1 MVHFLLA
8 LAVFFAILGY
18 KNKYVQ
24 RIAFVVLFAFAAL
37 RYMYGNDYRNYFL
50 WFRHIHNG
58 GESQFR
64 TEILYNALN
73 RWLPSFPVLVALTS
87 LLLIWVVYRL
97 ITKHLPT
104 QLAWIGVFI
113 FVVNPVLFL
122 MNLSAI
128 RQSIAACIF
137 IIAVNF
143 AYRKKY
149 VWYLLLVIAAALFHK
164 TAVLLLPLCLIINA
178 KPVKPWV
185 CWAIFGG
192 TLTMLLFSQ
201 PLTNFALWVAERF
214 GDKNYIY
221 WLGQEMQNSL
231 RATLLT
237 SVFFFYTLYNLP
249 RLTGKGLVFAKL
261 YLISP
266 WLGVLA
272 KEIAMLTRFQIYFE
286 IFSVVALPIIFMQV
300 RSRGPVTVNRRNVL
314 ITYGDCINK
323 YVMPPLIVIIYLL
336 RYYSFFTN
344 DLWKSFFTYRTIF
357 ELL

>member
-1 MVHFLLA
+1 MVHFTLA
-8 LAVFFAILGY
+8 LAVFLAILGY

-24 RIAFVVLFAFAAL
+24 RMAFVVLFAFAAL
-37 RYMYGNDYRNYFL
+37 RYMYGNDYLNYYL

-58 GESQFR
+58 GYSQFK

-73 RWLPSFPVLVALTS
+73 RWLPSFQVLIVLTS

-97 ITKHLPT
+97 ISKNLPT
-104 QLAWIGVFI
+104 QYAWIGVFI

-137 IIAVNF
+137 VIAVDF

-149 VWYLLLVIAAALFHK
+149 LWYLVLVVIATLFHK
-164 TAVLLLPLCLIINA
+164 TAILLLPLCLVINA

-185 CWAIFGG
+185 CWTIVGS
-192 TLTMLLFSQ
+192 TLVLLMFSQ
-201 PLTNFALWVAERF
+201 PLFDVALAVAEWF
-214 GDKNYIY
+214 GDKNYVY
-221 WLGQEMQNSL
+221 WLGQEMKNSL

-237 SVFFFYTLYNLP
+237 SVYFFYVLYNLP
-249 RLTGKGLVFAKL
+249 KLSGKALVFAKL

-272 KEIAMLTRFQIYFE
+272 KEIAMLTRMQIYFDL
-286 IFSVVALPIIFMQV
+286 FAVVALPMIFMHV
-300 RSRGPVTVNRRNVL
+300 RSKGNVRINRRNVL

-323 YVMPPLIVIIYLL
+323 YVMPVLVIAIYLL

-344 DLWKSFFTYRTIF
+344 ELWEPFFTYQSIF
-357 ELL
+357 KLL

>member
-8 LAVFFAILGY
+8 LAVFLAILGY

-24 RIAFVVLFAFAAL
+24 RLAYVVLFAFAAL

-50 WFRHIHNG
+50 WFRHIHGG

-64 TEILYNALN
+64 TEILYNAMN
-73 RWLPSFPVLVALTS
+73 RILPSFPVLIALTS
-87 LLLIWVVYRL
+87 LLLVWVVYRL
-97 ITKHLPT
+97 ISRHLPT
-104 QLAWIGVFI
+104 RYAWIGVFI

-128 RQSIAACIF
+128 RQSIAACFF
-137 IIAVNF
+137 ILAVDF

-149 VWYLLLVIAAALFHK
+149 LWYLVLVIVGVLFHK
-164 TAVLLLPLCLIINA
+164 SAILLLPLCLIINA
-178 KPVKPWV
+178 KPVKSWV
-185 CWAIFGG
+185 CWLILGV
-192 TLTMLLFSQ
+192 TLTMLVFSQ
-201 PLTNFALWVAERF
+201 PLLDLVVWVAERF

-221 WLGQEMQNSL
+221 WAQQDMKNSL

-237 SVFFFYTLYNLP
+237 AVFFLYTLYNLP
-249 RLTGKGLVFAKL
+249 KLSGKTLAFAKL

-272 KEIAMLTRFQIYFE
+272 KEVAMLTRLQIYFE
-286 IFSVVALPIIFMQV
+286 IFSVVVLPAIFMQV
-300 RSRGPVTVNRRNVL
+300 RARGPVTVNRRNVL

-323 YVMPPLIVIIYLL
+323 YVMPALIVTIYLL

-344 DLWKSFFTYRTIF
+344 ELWEPFFTYHTIF
-357 ELL
+357 RLL